1 MGHNYALKF
10 NLTDILPLPAYLNSP
25 TFKDGSDICLTV
37 GIVDTDA
44 ANFKQDA
51 MDSLEVPDMVIPKIE
66 PGKVFKGYG
75 YGYPKDVYDKETLH
89 MELNKEIAPYV
100 SFGEMHYLECNDKD
114 TASLRYGQ

>member
-1 MGHNYALKF
+1 
-10 NLTDILPLPAYLNSP
+10 
-25 TFKDGSDICLTV
+25 
-37 GIVDTDA
+37 
-44 ANFKQDA
+44 